1 MNSSETKPFS
11 MANYTI
17 AKKTNSKVST
27 IGTKKLKPY
36 QLRANIEKSMFQF
49 SDSSYETLN
58 LEHNGLTIAY
68 DSETVCLC
76 IASEKDSKFYK
87 HKGTSNKGKYFK
99 STALI
104 DLLKERGLVI
114 GDKKINYFSLS
125 NEGIY
130 GNFIIY
136 EISNVDIEKDSNKT
150 IGHVAAAEVE
160 NTELTAAEIEARED
174 MMEEAYVD
182 SQEFEEDDFEEEIA

>member
-1 MNSSETKPFS
+1 MNSGEKPFS

-27 IGTKKLKPY
+27 TSTKKLKPY

-87 HKGTSNKGKYFK
+87 HKGTSNKGRYFK
-99 STALI
+99 STALT
-104 DLLKERGLVI
+104 DLLKERGLIVA
-114 GDKKINYFSLS
+114 DKKINYFSLS
-125 NEGIY
+125 NEGID
-130 GNFIIY
+130 GNFVIY
-136 EISNVDIEKDSNKT
+136 EMSNVDIEKDSNKT
-150 IGHVAAAEVE
+150 IGYVAAAEVE
-160 NTELTAAEIEARED
+160 NTELTEAELEARQD
-174 MMEEAYVD
+174 MEEAYAMEERED
-182 SQEFEEDDFEEEIA
+182 EEDEFEEEIA